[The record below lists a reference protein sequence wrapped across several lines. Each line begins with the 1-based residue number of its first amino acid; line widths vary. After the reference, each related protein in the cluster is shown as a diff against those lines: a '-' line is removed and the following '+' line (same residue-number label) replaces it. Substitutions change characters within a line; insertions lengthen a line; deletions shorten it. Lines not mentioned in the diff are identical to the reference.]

1 MASRWRGEGAQH
13 QGARPYQEDSW
24 ALKPLAD
31 GSLLAVL
38 ADGMGGH
45 AGGAVASKVAVDT
58 AVASVEKGV
67 EPRRRPAGRKPGGR
81 REGRKRPQ
89 SHEHGRDVRG
99 GDREG

>member
-1 MASRWRGEGAQH
+1 MTSRWRGEGAQH

-58 AVASVEKGV
+58 AVASVE
-67 EPRRRPAGRKPGGR
+67 
-81 REGRKRPQ
+81 
-89 SHEHGRDVRG
+89 
-99 GDREG
+99 